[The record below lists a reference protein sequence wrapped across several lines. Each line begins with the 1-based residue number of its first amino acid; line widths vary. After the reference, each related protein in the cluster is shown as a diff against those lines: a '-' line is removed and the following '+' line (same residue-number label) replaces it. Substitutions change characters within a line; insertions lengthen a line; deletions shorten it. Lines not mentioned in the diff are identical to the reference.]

1 MLVKRDVTRREIDF
15 NLTTEQIEE
24 ARRMIEEAVV
34 PYNFEEI
41 KFEADDQPHEQV
53 YQQAVNEELAKI
65 KKLEKAI
72 E

>member
-1 MLVKRDVTRREIDF
+1 
-15 NLTTEQIEE
+15 
-24 ARRMIEEAVV
+24 MIEEAVV

-41 KFEADDQPHEQV
+41 KFEAMDQPHEQV

>member
-1 MLVKRDVTRREIDF
+1 
-15 NLTTEQIEE
+15 
-24 ARRMIEEAVV
+24 MIEEAVV